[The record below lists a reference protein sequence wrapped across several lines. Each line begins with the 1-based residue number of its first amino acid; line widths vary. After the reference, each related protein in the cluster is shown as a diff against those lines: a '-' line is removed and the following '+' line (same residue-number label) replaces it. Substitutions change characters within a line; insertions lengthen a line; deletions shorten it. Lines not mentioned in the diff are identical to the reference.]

1 MLSVISIF
9 MMRASRVLATYMTA
23 QLTIVATS
31 SRPRRAAAISPLQA
45 GRAPAER
52 REHEPNDLR

>member
-31 SRPRRAAAISPLQA
+31 SRPRRVAAISPLQE
-45 GRAPAER
+45 RPAER